1 MPNVDPIK
9 KYPPNSRK
17 TKENEEERVV
27 VTETEEITKIGPSV
41 PSGDPSG
48 KLAKVVKGKV
58 LKKKKSWLDGFTESF
73 FGDDAKSVAS
83 YVLWDVLIPAA
94 KDTILEMLKT
104 GGEMLLFGEG
114 RRSESVRR
122 DRDRSIVSYNRMSGH
137 DRDRDRRPIERERNR
152 SRFNFDD
159 IVLERRSDGEQVL
172 ESLVD
177 QIDEFGV
184 ATVADF
190 YDLVDMTGEY
200 TDQDW
205 GWDNLSR
212 AVVERVRDG
221 YVVVLPKPYALRK

>member
-1 MPNVDPIK
+1 
-9 KYPPNSRK
+9 
-17 TKENEEERVV
+17 
-27 VTETEEITKIGPSV
+27 
-41 PSGDPSG
+41 
-48 KLAKVVKGKV
+48 
-58 LKKKKSWLDGFTESF
+58 
-73 FGDDAKSVAS
+73 
-83 YVLWDVLIPAA
+83 
-94 KDTILEMLKT
+94 MLKT